1 MIEKCK
7 QADFDKVYSIMESS
21 FPVNEI
27 RSKAGQ
33 YSLLQNPNYS
43 LFIKKEKDE
52 TIGFISVWDLYD
64 FNFIEHF
71 ALDKNYRGKGI
82 GSKMLKQVID
92 NSKKMVVLEV
102 EPIINEITKKRVD
115 FYTRNGLLYHDYY
128 YEQPALEKER
138 ERVELKIM
146 STLPLSTQDFNKVK
160 EILYKKVY
168 KM

>member
-27 RSKAGQ
+27 RSKTGQ
-33 YSLLQNPNYS
+33 YSLLQNPNYT
-43 LFIKKEKDE
+43 LFIEKKKEE
-52 TIGFISVWDLYD
+52 TIGFISVWDLGEI
-64 FNFIEHF
+64 NFIEHF

-146 STLPLSTQDFNKVK
+146 SPFPYLPKTLTK
-160 EILYKKVY
+160 
-168 KM
+168 